1 MADQKSKRSLETLPK
16 KQVVVRFKALW
27 VLVTVLFLLIGFFSA
42 VFQIIMARE
51 ERIYSWVDSIYWVVV
66 TMSTLGYGDITF
78 TTPGGRLFSVI
89 VILTGVSFL
98 LVLLPFV
105 LIQFVVVPW
114 MGRRSENRIPR
125 TLDEGI
131 SGHIILTRISH
142 IEESLISRLKS
153 AEMEYVVLTENYDEA
168 VRLHDL
174 GYKVML
180 GDWDDPE
187 TYINIRASKA
197 SLFVANQSDV
207 INTNI
212 TFTLREVAP
221 DIAVIATAASPASV
235 DILEL
240 AGASFVVELGVVLG
254 KMIAQRVLGSD
265 ATDHIVGIVSGISIA
280 EVGVAG
286 TKVAGKTIGETN
298 MRSICGVTVVGVW
311 NRGKYSIATAE
322 TLIEENSVLILAGSE
337 TQFESFDQNFKSSQT
352 TEESVLIIGGGRV
365 GRQVGDSLK
374 EYGLKYKIIEKQ
386 VDRVLDPACYVTGDA
401 ADLKTLEAA
410 GIRTAH
416 AVVVTTHDDDVNVYL
431 TIYCRRLR
439 PDVQIIAR
447 ANTDKNISTLYRA
460 GADAVLSY
468 ASTGAT
474 SIWNYAYASGTI
486 LLADGLEIR
495 TVSVP
500 DDLVRQTLANSGI
513 RSSTGVNVVAIDFA
527 GHVQTDPDPNDPIP
541 AGADLV
547 LIGDEDAFTKFQDTY
562 KNYS

>member
-114 MGRRSENRIPR
+114 MERRSENRIPR

-386 VDRVLDPACYVTGDA
+386 VDRVLDPACYVKGDA

>member
-1 MADQKSKRSLETLPK
+1 MADQKSKRSLKTSPK
-16 KQVVVRFKALW
+16 KQIVVRFKALW
-27 VLVTVLFLLIGFFSA
+27 VLVAVLFLLIGFFSA
-42 VFQIIMARE
+42 VFQIFMARE

-114 MGRRSENRIPR
+114 IERRSENRIPR

-187 TYINIRASKA
+187 TYINIRASNA

-221 DIAVIATAASPASV
+221 DIPVIATAASPASV

-337 TQFESFDQNFKSSQT
+337 TEFESFDQNFKSSQT

-401 ADLKTLEAA
+401 ADLKTLEVA

-474 SIWNYAYASGTI
+474 SIWNYANASDTI

-500 DDLVRQTLANSGI
+500 DDLVRQTLANSDI
-513 RSSTGVNVVAIDFA
+513 RPSTGVNVVAIDFA

-547 LIGDEDAFTKFQDTY
+547 LIGDKDAFTKFQDTY

>member
-1 MADQKSKRSLETLPK
+1 
-16 KQVVVRFKALW
+16 
-27 VLVTVLFLLIGFFSA
+27 
-42 VFQIIMARE
+42 
-51 ERIYSWVDSIYWVVV
+51 
-66 TMSTLGYGDITF
+66 
-78 TTPGGRLFSVI
+78 
-89 VILTGVSFL
+89 
-98 LVLLPFV
+98 
-105 LIQFVVVPW
+105 
-114 MGRRSENRIPR
+114 
-125 TLDEGI
+125 
-131 SGHIILTRISH
+131 
-142 IEESLISRLKS
+142 
-153 AEMEYVVLTENYDEA
+153 
-168 VRLHDL
+168 
-174 GYKVML
+174 
-180 GDWDDPE
+180 
-187 TYINIRASKA
+187 
-197 SLFVANQSDV
+197 
-207 INTNI
+207 
-212 TFTLREVAP
+212 
-221 DIAVIATAASPASV
+221 
-235 DILEL
+235 
-240 AGASFVVELGVVLG
+240 
-254 KMIAQRVLGSD
+254 
-265 ATDHIVGIVSGISIA
+265 
-280 EVGVAG
+280 
-286 TKVAGKTIGETN
+286 KVAGKTIGETN

-386 VDRVLDPACYVTGDA
+386 VDRILDPACYVTGDA

-474 SIWNYAYASGTI
+474 SIWNYAYVSDTI

-500 DDLVRQTLANSGI
+500 DDLVRQTLANSDI

-547 LIGDEDAFTKFQDTY
+547 LIGDEDAFTKFQETY

>member
-1 MADQKSKRSLETLPK
+1 MADQKSKRSLKTSPK

-27 VLVTVLFLLIGFFSA
+27 VLVAVLFLLIGFFSA
-42 VFQIIMARE
+42 VFQIFMARE

-78 TTPGGRLFSVI
+78 TTPGGRLFSII

-114 MGRRSENRIPR
+114 MERRSENRIPR

-221 DIAVIATAASPASV
+221 DIPVIATAASPASV

-280 EVGVAG
+280 EVGVPG
-286 TKVAGKTIGETN
+286 PKVAVKTIGET
-298 MRSICGVTVVGVW
+298 
-311 NRGKYSIATAE
+311 
-322 TLIEENSVLILAGSE
+322 
-337 TQFESFDQNFKSSQT
+337 
-352 TEESVLIIGGGRV
+352 
-365 GRQVGDSLK
+365 
-374 EYGLKYKIIEKQ
+374 
-386 VDRVLDPACYVTGDA
+386 
-401 ADLKTLEAA
+401 
-410 GIRTAH
+410 
-416 AVVVTTHDDDVNVYL
+416 
-431 TIYCRRLR
+431 
-439 PDVQIIAR
+439 
-447 ANTDKNISTLYRA
+447 
-460 GADAVLSY
+460 
-468 ASTGAT
+468 
-474 SIWNYAYASGTI
+474 
-486 LLADGLEIR
+486 
-495 TVSVP
+495 
-500 DDLVRQTLANSGI
+500 
-513 RSSTGVNVVAIDFA
+513 
-527 GHVQTDPDPNDPIP
+527 
-541 AGADLV
+541 
-547 LIGDEDAFTKFQDTY
+547 
-562 KNYS
+562 

>member
-1 MADQKSKRSLETLPK
+1 MADQKSKRSIKTSPK

-27 VLVTVLFLLIGFFSA
+27 VLVAVLFLLIGFFSA
-42 VFQIIMARE
+42 VFQIFMARE

-114 MGRRSENRIPR
+114 MERRSENRIPR

-153 AEMEYVVLTENYDEA
+153 AEMQYVVLSENYDEA

-221 DIAVIATAASPASV
+221 DIPVIATSASPASV

-280 EVGVAG
+280 EVGVTG

-337 TQFESFDQNFKSSQT
+337 TEFESFDQNFKSSQT

-386 VDRVLDPACYVTGDA
+386 VDRVIDPACYVTGDA

-468 ASTGAT
+468 A
-474 SIWNYAYASGTI
+474 
-486 LLADGLEIR
+486 
-495 TVSVP
+495 
-500 DDLVRQTLANSGI
+500 
-513 RSSTGVNVVAIDFA
+513 
-527 GHVQTDPDPNDPIP
+527 
-541 AGADLV
+541 
-547 LIGDEDAFTKFQDTY
+547 
-562 KNYS
+562 

>member
-114 MGRRSENRIPR
+114 MERRSENRIPR

-131 SGHIILTRISH
+131 SGHIIVTRISH

-153 AEMEYVVLTENYDEA
+153 AEMQYVVLTENYDEA

-286 TKVAGKTIGETN
+286 TKVAGKAIGETN

>member
-1 MADQKSKRSLETLPK
+1 VADQESKRFPKTNLK
-16 KQVVVRFKALW
+16 KQGPVRFKAFW
-27 VLVTVLFLLIGFFSA
+27 ILVAILVSLIALFSA
-42 VFQIIMARE
+42 LFQIFMARE
-51 ERIYSWVDSIYWVVV
+51 GQTHSWLDGVYWTVV
-66 TMSTLGYGDITF
+66 TMSTLGYGDIAF
-78 TTPGGRLFSVI
+78 TQPAGRVFSVF
-89 VILTGVSFL
+89 VILSGVSFL

-114 MGRRSENRIPR
+114 MERRSENRIPR
-125 TLDEGI
+125 VVSEAI
-131 SGHIILTRISH
+131 SNHIILTQISH
-142 IEESLISRLKS
+142 IEESLISRIK
-153 AEMEYVVLTENYDEA
+153 AAGMEYVVLIEDYEEA
-168 VRLHDL
+168 TRLHDL

-187 TYINIRASKA
+187 TYKKARVSKA
-197 SLFVANQSDV
+197 SLFVANRSDV

-221 DIAVIATAASPASV
+221 GVPVIVTAASPASV

-240 AGASFVVELGVVLG
+240 AGASFVVELGVLLG

-265 ATDHIVGIVSGISIA
+265 ATDHVVGEIAGISIS
-280 EVGVAG
+280 EVGVSG
-286 TKVAGKTIGETN
+286 TEVAGKTIGETQIRTN
-298 MRSICGVTVVGVW
+298 TGVTVVGVW
-311 NRGKYSIATAE
+311 NRGRYSIATAN
-322 TLIEENSVLILAGSE
+322 TLIEDTSVLILAGSNSE
-337 TQFESFDQNFKSSQT
+337 LESFDQQFKSKQS

-374 EYGLKYKIIEKQ
+374 DYGVKYKIVEKQ
-386 VDRVLDPACYVTGDA
+386 IDRVLDPSCYVAGDA
-401 ADLKTLEAA
+401 ADIKVLEAA
-410 GIRTAH
+410 GIRTAS
-416 AVVVTTHDDDVNVYL
+416 AIVVTTHDDDVNVYL

-447 ANTDKNISTLYRA
+447 ANTDRNISTLYRA

-474 SIWNYAYASGTI
+474 TIWNRVYASDTV

-513 RSSTGVNVVAIDFA
+513 RDNTGVNVVAIDFA
-527 GHVQTDPDPNDPIP
+527 GHIQTDPNPDDPIP
-541 AGADLV
+541 AGAELV
-547 LIGDEDAFTKFQDTY
+547 LIGDEEAFIKFHETY
-562 KNYS
+562 QNYS

>member
-78 TTPGGRLFSVI
+78 TTPGGRLFSVV

-114 MGRRSENRIPR
+114 MERRSENRIPR

-265 ATDHIVGIVSGISIA
+265 ATDHIVGVVSGISIA

-286 TKVAGKTIGETN
+286 TKVAGKAIGETN

-547 LIGDEDAFTKFQDTY
+547 LIGDEDAFTKFQETY

>member
-1 MADQKSKRSLETLPK
+1 VADQKSKRSLKTSPK

-27 VLVTVLFLLIGFFSA
+27 VLVAVLFLLIGFFSA
-42 VFQIIMARE
+42 VFQIFMARE

-114 MGRRSENRIPR
+114 MERRSENRIPR
-125 TLDEGI
+125 TLNEGI

-168 VRLHDL
+168 IRLHDL

-221 DIAVIATAASPASV
+221 DIPVIATAASPASV

-447 ANTDKNISTLYRA
+447 ANTDKNFSTLYRA

-474 SIWNYAYASGTI
+474 SIWNYAYASDTI

-500 DDLVRQTLANSGI
+500 DDLVRQTLANSDI

-547 LIGDEDAFTKFQDTY
+547 LIGDEDAFTKFQETY